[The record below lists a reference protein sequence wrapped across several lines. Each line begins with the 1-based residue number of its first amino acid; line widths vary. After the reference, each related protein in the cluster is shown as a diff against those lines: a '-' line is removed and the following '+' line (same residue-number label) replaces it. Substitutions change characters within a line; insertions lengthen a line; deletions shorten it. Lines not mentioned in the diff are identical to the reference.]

1 MERLP
6 VEYAEYLQLEKL
18 LNAQEPE
25 SFKQG
30 VPAHD
35 EMLFIIIHQAY
46 ELWFKQIHFELDS
59 AIEVMLQEKVND
71 NSPELQA
78 IVHRTSRIV
87 TILKV
92 LVQQIDIL
100 ETMTPLD
107 FHDFRDLLRPASGF
121 QSWQFKMLEAKL
133 GLKFDNRYGQEY
145 YLSQLKEKYVH
156 LIKSTEKQPTFME
169 LLNKWLERMPFF
181 SDPALWENYN
191 SLTKNTAGMHIF
203 WNDYLQVYKASLA
216 KEEKG
221 NVEAFAQIFLTNDS
235 KGMTTL
241 SPAAMRSALFIKL
254 YNGYPI
260 LQQPFRI
267 IQNMLDIDEQM
278 ATWRFRHIN
287 MVHRMIGSRVGT
299 GGSTGKEYLQGALNK
314 HYVFKDFALLSS
326 FLIERKSLPVLSPE
340 LQRKLGFWG

>member
-1 MERLP
+1 MSRQP
-6 VEYAEYLQLEKL
+6 VEYTEYLQLEKIL
-18 LNAQEPE
+18 HAQEPE
-25 SFKQG
+25 SFKEG
-30 VPAHD
+30 TPAHD

-59 AIEVMLQEKVND
+59 AIRVMLQEEVND
-71 NSPELQA
+71 NSPALQT

-121 QSWQFKMLEAKL
+121 QSWQFKMLEARL
-133 GLKFDNRYGQEY
+133 GLKFDHRYGQEY
-145 YLSQLKEKYVH
+145 YLSQLKPQYVD
-156 LIKSTEKQPTFME
+156 LIKKVEAEPTWLE
-169 LLNKWLERMPFF
+169 LLERWLVRMPFF
-181 SDPALWENYN
+181 ADQDLWQHYQ
-191 SLTKNTAGMHIF
+191 SITKESSEHHVF
-203 WNDYLQVYKASLA
+203 WNDYREVYRSTLSA
-216 KEEKG
+216 EESG
-221 NVEAFAQIFLTNDS
+221 NADAFDRIFL
-235 KGMTTL
+235 GQGEQHTTL
-241 SPAAMRSALFIKL
+241 SPAAMRAALFIKL
-254 YNGYPI
+254 YSGYPI
-260 LQQPFRI
+260 LQQPFQM

-314 HYVFKDFALLSS
+314 HYVFRDFALLSS
-326 FLIERKSLPVLSPE
+326 FLIERKRLPELSPE
-340 LQRKLGFWG
+340 LQKRLGFWG